1 VVISPNAATCIP
13 PSCFRR
19 IPLKEDSLG
28 KSKTKMSFPLNMKTG
43 FGEITEDHF
52 DVDLCKR
59 IGSILTYFM
68 TKAIDVGAVYVKAAG
83 RDTLTTTD
91 ILYALQY
98 QAQHFTDTINEDT
111 LENFENEMESEE
123 EDSEEEESEEEEEE
137 EEEFTRA
144 ESTGDPTVSEMNR
157 CHDTWDEW
165 NPQNHIQVLI
175 KRAVDDIKMKF

>member
-1 VVISPNAATCIP
+1 
-13 PSCFRR
+13 
-19 IPLKEDSLG
+19 
-28 KSKTKMSFPLNMKTG
+28 MKTG
-43 FGEITEDHF
+43 FGEITEDHV

-68 TKAIDVGAVYVKAAG
+68 MKAIDVGAVYVKAAG

-98 QAQHFTDTINEDT
+98 QAQHFTDTINDDTCLEDT

-123 EDSEEEESEEEEEE
+123 EEEEEEESEEEE

-175 KRAVDDIKMKF
+175 KRAVDEILTSYF